1 MAAILRLIN
10 RETVF
15 FLLLN
20 QILNMKDKSDKS
32 IFDYTYREFKSLPVE
47 DAIKLAGQDEK
58 KYQEWCE
65 QYGLEIQEDNKN
77 PSGIIH
83 FSILVSIKLGQKF
96 SHYIFDRV
104 SLLARL
110 IAVRARYWSILT
122 FSLKAP

>member
-1 MAAILRLIN
+1 M
-10 RETVF
+10 

-47 DAIKLAGQDEK
+47 DAIKLAGQNEK

-65 QYGLEIQEDNKN
+65 QYGLEIQEDNKKSIWNN
-77 PSGIIH
+77 P

-96 SHYIFDRV
+96 SHLYF
-104 SLLARL
+104 
-110 IAVRARYWSILT
+110 
-122 FSLKAP
+122 

>member
-1 MAAILRLIN
+1 M
-10 RETVF
+10 

-65 QYGLEIQEDNKN
+65 QYRLEIQEDNEKSIWNN
-77 PSGIIH
+77 PFFYSRKYQIGAKV
-83 FSILVSIKLGQKF
+83 FTL
-96 SHYIFDRV
+96 IFLIV
-104 SLLARL
+104 FSLLGATYCGSPPD
-110 IAVRARYWSILT
+110 IGP
-122 FSLKAP
+122 F